1 MPQHKP
7 PRCPGPAA
15 AFSLLELLVVVGIIA
30 ILAAIL
36 LPALGGAHE
45 QGRRAH
51 CLANLTQI
59 GKALGI
65 YSNDFSEYLP
75 SHAGWGLSDYTYSVD
90 GGTLTPYFGQ
100 QGPSRH
106 MVIGYGG
113 IDANPSVDLALG
125 NINFEPVGLG
135 ILAMRNNL
143 TGASLICRSLQ
154 DSLNTFYGS
163 GVYQYS
169 TIALND
175 IGGNAAYRP
184 LVASDGRSFYHTDL
198 GGGNT
203 VTAVL
208 SSYSYRDTPFY
219 SRLKP
224 SNAPIGWTYNSDYP
238 DLYEPVS
245 GWLAQ
250 WTLNFTRP
258 ALQAQF
264 MCPPFKTMRAL
275 GGRSIASDT
284 FDYAPAG
291 GGAFTAGLGSR
302 DHKTGYNILYGDGH
316 AAWFD
321 DDSKTLS
328 TWDNW
333 ADLFNPGSDNLTIS
347 SASSQPVWNQFDR
360 AMGIDC
366 P

>member
-7 PRCPGPAA
+7 PRRPGPAA

-36 LPALGGAHE
+36 LPVLGGAHE

-113 IDANPSVDLALG
+113 IDANPAVDLALG

-143 TGASLICRSLQ
+143 TGASLICRFPAGFAEHLLRLRSVPV
-154 DSLNTFYGS
+154 FHH
-163 GVYQYS
+163 
-169 TIALND
+169 
-175 IGGNAAYRP
+175 RP
-184 LVASDGRSFYHTDL
+184 ERHRRQRG
-198 GGGNT
+198 
-203 VTAVL
+203 
-208 SSYSYRDTPFY
+208 
-219 SRLKP
+219 
-224 SNAPIGWTYNSDYP
+224 
-238 DLYEPVS
+238 
-245 GWLAQ
+245 
-250 WTLNFTRP
+250 
-258 ALQAQF
+258 LQAAGRLRRAQF
-264 MCPPFKTMRAL
+264 LPHRL
-275 GGRSIASDT
+275 HHRDLSASLPQT
-284 FDYAPAG
+284 LAS
-291 GGAFTAGLGSR
+291 SR
-302 DHKTGYNILYGDGH
+302 PH
-316 AAWFD
+316 AA
-321 DDSKTLS
+321 
-328 TWDNW
+328 
-333 ADLFNPGSDNLTIS
+333 AARGRGRRRRRAAAC
-347 SASSQPVWNQFDR
+347 ASP
-360 AMGIDC
+360 AHE